1 MGRNTSR
8 DTDLPASLL
17 TKAAMDA
24 PWGFA
29 ITDYRRNENP
39 VVFVNQAFESVCGL
53 ETDEVL
59 GKGWRCLLGKD
70 PESHTLAQFQEAVRQ
85 ASYCTVALKP
95 FRKDGSRSH
104 YELTVAPVLNQ
115 SQDTT
120 HLTWMCR
127 DITSRSEREQHL
139 AATIEDE
146 ERYTTY
152 LQITSEAIW
161 RLDFK
166 PPIRL
171 DMPESQQVRDIF
183 ENGVFSEVNDAGARI
198 YGLNKGAEVIGCR
211 LKQFMEPS
219 NSENI
224 KWATEFARHRFFM
237 KNLIS
242 YEKDANGT
250 IHTCINN
257 MTPGIQDNQVHY
269 IWGASMDVTEHHEA
283 LQALDLSRKALIEKK
298 KALEEKNTALREL
311 IASIELDKK
320 DFKDRIAANIEQVLL
335 PSLDRIRLKSNG
347 ADYIEQHRQALE
359 DLTSS
364 FGLRVADVKLKLTS
378 REIEV
383 CNFVKNGLSSKEIA
397 DMLKIAVHT
406 VEKHR
411 RTARSKL
418 GLANKGINLR
428 TYLKSIQ

>member
-1 MGRNTSR
+1 V
-8 DTDLPASLL
+8 L
-17 TKAAMDA
+17 
-24 PWGFA
+24 
-29 ITDYRRNENP
+29 
-39 VVFVNQAFESVCGL
+39 QA
-53 ETDEVL
+53 
-59 GKGWRCLLGKD
+59 
-70 PESHTLAQFQEAVRQ
+70 
-85 ASYCTVALKP
+85 
-95 FRKDGSRSH
+95 FRKDGSCSH
-104 YELTVAPVLNQ
+104 YELSVAPVLNQ
-115 SQDTT
+115 SQDAS

-127 DITSRSEREQHL
+127 DIPSQSEREQHL
-139 AATIEDE
+139 AATNEDE
-146 ERYTTY
+146 ERYTNY
-152 LQITSEAIW
+152 LQITAEAIW

-166 PPIRL
+166 PPIQL
-171 DMPESQQVRDIF
+171 DMPESQQVREIF
-183 ENGVFSEVNDAGARI
+183 ENGVFGEVNDAGARI

-211 LKQFMEPS
+211 LKKFMDPS

-224 KWATEFARHRFFM
+224 KWVTEFVRNRFFI

-242 YEKDANGT
+242 YEKDTNGK

-257 MTPGIQDNQVHY
+257 MAPGIQDNQVHS
-269 IWGASMDVTEHHEA
+269 IWGASMDVSEHREA
-283 LQALDLSRKALIEKK
+283 LQALDQSQKELIEKT

-320 DFKDRIAANIEQVLL
+320 DYKDRITANIERVLL
-335 PSLDRIRLKSNG
+335 PSLDRIQLKSNS

-383 CNFVKNGLSSKEIA
+383 CNLVKNGLSSKEIA
-397 DMLKIAVHT
+397 NMLKIAVHT

>member
-8 DTDLPASLL
+8 DSDLPASLL
-17 TKAAMDA
+17 TQAVMDA

-29 ITDYRRNENP
+29 ITDYRRNEIP
-39 VVFVNQAFESVCGL
+39 VVFVNRAFESVCGL
-53 ETDEVL
+53 EIDEIL
-59 GKGWRCLLGKD
+59 GKGWRCLLGKN
-70 PESHTLAQFQEAVRQ
+70 PENHTLAQLQEAVRQ
-85 ASYCTVALKP
+85 ASHCTVVLQA
-95 FRKDGSRSH
+95 FRKDGSCSH
-104 YELTVAPVLNQ
+104 YELSVAPVLNQ
-115 SQDTT
+115 SQDAS

-127 DITSRSEREQHL
+127 DIPSQSEREQHL
-139 AATIEDE
+139 AATNEDE
-146 ERYTTY
+146 ERYTNY
-152 LQITSEAIW
+152 LQITAEAIW

-166 PPIRL
+166 PPIQL
-171 DMPESQQVRDIF
+171 DMPESQQVREIF
-183 ENGVFSEVNDAGARI
+183 ENGVFGEVNDAGARI

-211 LKQFMEPS
+211 LKKFMDPS

-224 KWATEFARHRFFM
+224 KWVTEFVRNRFFI

-242 YEKDANGT
+242 YEKDTNGK

-257 MTPGIQDNQVHY
+257 MAPGIQDNQVHS
-269 IWGASMDVTEHHEA
+269 IWGASMDVSEHREA
-283 LQALDLSRKALIEKK
+283 LQALDQSQKELIEKT

-320 DFKDRIAANIEQVLL
+320 DYKDRITANIERVLL
-335 PSLDRIRLKSNG
+335 PSLDRIQLKSNS

-383 CNFVKNGLSSKEIA
+383 CNLVKNGLSSKEIA
-397 DMLKIAVHT
+397 NMLKIAVHT